1 MRKWTAANGRCEQSR
16 FPAAGWSRNFPLCT
30 KRNPDRQ
37 LACQTSSTPVYPPTS
52 IERHLCSCC
61 LQDTELHSATGGSRR
76 RNCDTPKTKIAC
88 HFPQPSRQP
97 PQAEEERAASTINHV
112 GLLAARQSH
121 GGHARRRRLLT
132 YLPTTVIVGIEDATT
147 LRRSLLGR
155 FIRALIVRFHS
166 QKSCKRTSRK
176 HPMSACRLTITI
188 VRTRRCQIMFC
199 TGSAAMLRS
208 LRYQILQRY
217 YIPIKYGSSS
227 KPSWAF
233 AMLIS
238 ASRIISAKLITRQ
251 TASLQTMSAVFGT
264 VRVPRIG
271 LR

>member
-1 MRKWTAANGRCEQSR
+1 MLLYRTQKGVELTASRRAKESPAPALQQLVGGEMRKWTAANGRCEQSR

-121 GGHARRRRLLT
+121 GGHARRRRL
-132 YLPTTVIVGIEDATT
+132 
-147 LRRSLLGR
+147 S
-155 FIRALIVRFHS
+155 
-166 QKSCKRTSRK
+166 
-176 HPMSACRLTITI
+176 
-188 VRTRRCQIMFC
+188 
-199 TGSAAMLRS
+199 
-208 LRYQILQRY
+208 
-217 YIPIKYGSSS
+217 
-227 KPSWAF
+227 
-233 AMLIS
+233 LIS
-238 ASRIISAKLITRQ
+238 PQL
-251 TASLQTMSAVFGT
+251 
-264 VRVPRIG
+264 
-271 LR
+271 

>member
-1 MRKWTAANGRCEQSR
+1 MRPDVLGTGSGACLDQGETHLARSSYDQVQECWEEWSRVSRAAAWTRIGERGWVKEWNESKDSLSNECRNQRVSDAVNAAYRCRCVLLYRTQKGVGLTASRRAKEAQRRLQQLVGGEMRKWTAANGRCEQSR

-52 IERHLCSCC
+52 IERHLRSCC

-121 GGHARRRRLLT
+121 GGHARRRRL
-132 YLPTTVIVGIEDATT
+132 
-147 LRRSLLGR
+147 S
-155 FIRALIVRFHS
+155 
-166 QKSCKRTSRK
+166 
-176 HPMSACRLTITI
+176 
-188 VRTRRCQIMFC
+188 
-199 TGSAAMLRS
+199 
-208 LRYQILQRY
+208 
-217 YIPIKYGSSS
+217 
-227 KPSWAF
+227 
-233 AMLIS
+233 LIS
-238 ASRIISAKLITRQ
+238 PQL
-251 TASLQTMSAVFGT
+251 
-264 VRVPRIG
+264 
-271 LR
+271 